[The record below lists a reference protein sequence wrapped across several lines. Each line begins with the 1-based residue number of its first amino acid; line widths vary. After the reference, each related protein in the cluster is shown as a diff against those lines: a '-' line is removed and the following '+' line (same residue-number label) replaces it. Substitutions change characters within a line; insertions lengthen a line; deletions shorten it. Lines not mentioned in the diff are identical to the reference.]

1 MEPGFHKVGKHHF
14 VYLHPEAIS
23 LINNQKGNDDIY
35 VFPVKRNS
43 SFESQPR
50 RDIRKAHVK
59 SMRDAD
65 VDAFQIR
72 DLRPTMI
79 THLEDSG
86 FNAGKLVGHTDGS
99 ITDKHYIRGK
109 LAKIRKNQMTFWVK
123 ELVNLSSFNS
133 NNGDNN

>member
-1 MEPGFHKVGKHHF
+1 MERGFHKVGKNHY

-43 SFESQPR
+43 YFESQPR
-50 RDIRKAHVK
+50 KDIRKAHIK
-59 SMRDAD
+59 SLEEAGIDD
-65 VDAFQIR
+65 FQIR

-79 THLEDSG
+79 THLEDNG
-86 FNAGKLVGHTDGS
+86 LNAGKLVGHSDGS

-109 LAKIRKNQMTFWVK
+109 LAKIRKNHMTFWIN
-123 ELVNLSSFNS
+123 EIL
-133 NNGDNN
+133 GIT